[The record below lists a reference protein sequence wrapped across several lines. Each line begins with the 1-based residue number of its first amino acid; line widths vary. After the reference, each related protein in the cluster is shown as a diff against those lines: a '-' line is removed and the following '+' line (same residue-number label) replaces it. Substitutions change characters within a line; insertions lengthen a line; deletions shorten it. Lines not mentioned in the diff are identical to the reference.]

1 MHTKNRGFRRLGK
14 DVISRFT
21 LSKFSKLKK
30 SAFYT
35 DTNSLGFIERKREP
49 RPLDPIPSQYFPI
62 TSQAFIKSEENQFSI
77 TLDRSAGAA
86 SLKTNQIEVMLHRRG
101 MSDDNKGLVRPIN
114 DESETSGKI
123 YINYENLSKLQL
135 SKLEKQVTHIP
146 KVVSSFTSL
155 QQTTSLTGIIQI
167 SCKTGKTSCMLID
180 GHCLS
185 TTFDLMSKCSILKN
199 KLPGSLHLLSLKRDQ
214 FLNNML
220 IMRFQNMDEEED
232 IILKSLD
239 NYFNF
244 KKKIVNI
251 VGVNLAAN
259 DGELS
264 EDLEFPVKI
273 DKGQIISLRIYL
285 E

>member
-1 MHTKNRGFRRLGK
+1 M
-14 DVISRFT
+14 
-21 LSKFSKLKK
+21 
-30 SAFYT
+30 
-35 DTNSLGFIERKREP
+35 
-49 RPLDPIPSQYFPI
+49 DPVPSQYFPI

-135 SKLEKQVTHIP
+135 SKLEKEVTHP
-146 KVVSSFTSL
+146 PRVVSSLSSL

-185 TTFDLMSKCSILKN
+185 TTFDLMSKCSIFKN
-199 KLPGSLHLLSLKRDQ
+199 KLPGTLNLLSLKRDQ

-220 IMRFQNMDEEED
+220 ILRFQNMDD
-232 IILKSLD
+232 DNLVILEKLD

-244 KKKIVNI
+244 KKKIVNV
-251 VGVNLAAN
+251 VGVNLAGSG
-259 DGELS
+259 GEFS
-264 EDLEFPVKI
+264 EDLEFPVII
-273 DKGQIISLRIYL
+273 DKGQIISLRLYL